1 MSMPYYPLFL
11 DLHRASCLIVGAGGV
26 GLRKLATLLQA
37 QPQRVV
43 VLDNAPPSP
52 DCLPFLDDSRVS
64 FVRQDFSPACLE
76 GHQLIFA
83 ATGNRAVNAA
93 VAAACQERGLWC
105 NCADAPTEGS
115 FIVPATASHGSLSAA
130 LSTGGASPALA
141 RKLRQELEEWLKPRS
156 ALATLMGR
164 VRPFVLTLGLN
175 TAHNTRIFRA
185 MATSDLHQAL
195 ADRDRQSCE
204 KHLRALLPEAL
215 HPHIVEF
222 LYDLV

>member
-11 DLHRASCLIVGAGGV
+11 DLHQTSCLIVGAGGV

-37 QPQRVV
+37 QPQRVT
-43 VLDNAPPSP
+43 VLDNAPPGP
-52 DCLPFLDDSRVS
+52 DCLPWLGDVRVI
-64 FVRQDFSPACLE
+64 FVQQAFSPAYLQ
-76 GHQLIFA
+76 GHQLVFA
-83 ATGNRAVNAA
+83 ATGDRAVNAA
-93 VAAACQERGLWC
+93 VAAACRERGLWC
-105 NCADAPTEGS
+105 NCADAPAEGS
-115 FIVPATASHGSLSAA
+115 FIVPATASHGNLSAA

-156 ALATLMGR
+156 ALASLMGR

-175 TAHNTRIFRA
+175 TAQNTRIFRA
-185 MATSDLHQAL
+185 MAMSDLQQAL
-195 ADRDRQSCE
+195 ADKDRQDCE
-204 KHLRALLPEAL
+204 TQLQALLPAAL